1 METAPQKQPE
11 YSQALLI
18 RLVHETKDIRDLL
31 SLTTLI
37 SELEEQGDIYIGS
50 RLYMEMKAQHHFF
63 KYNFNINNSKNKN

>member
-1 METAPQKQPE
+1 MTEDRKQPE

-18 RLVHETKDIRDLL
+18 RLVHETKDIQDLL

-50 RLYMEMKAQHHFF
+50 RLYMEMKTQHHFF